1 MSSLRK
7 TQKEESRDELNLRA
21 RKIINKFNN
30 SLMGLE
36 IIIKK
41 MEKIN
46 NNKRLVIKKSKM
58 HNKKVLEEFKTEK
71 TEELE

>member
-30 SLMGLE
+30 SLMDLE
-36 IIIKK
+36 IIIK
-41 MEKIN
+41 
-46 NNKRLVIKKSKM
+46 RWKK
-58 HNKKVLEEFKTEK
+58 
-71 TEELE
+71 